1 MKPRNVSVSDGLVG
15 VLLLTALIIFV
26 VGPLVCVILWAF
38 ADQWRPP
45 ALLPQEWGVKYWGL
59 LLARADVTKALP
71 VSLALSAVV
80 TLLAAI
86 VCLPAAYAFAR
97 LSFPGRQWL
106 LLSFIA
112 INAFP
117 RFPIY
122 VSMASIFLALGLI
135 GTYTAVAL
143 VQLVFTFFFMIWI
156 PAAAFKGVEPS
167 LEEAARDVGASHLRV
182 LLSIT
187 LPQTA
192 PAIGAALLL
201 TFVNTFYEVDG
212 ALLVGVPD
220 VRTLPVI
227 MLSLITGQVI
237 VQYGAV
243 LAVLLWVPSLVL
255 LIFARKL
262 FDSRSLAAGFGVE
275 ESRA

>member
-1 MKPRNVSVSDGLVG
+1 MKRRKVSFSDGLTG
-15 VLLLTALIIFV
+15 GILLTALLVFV
-26 VGPLVCVILWAF
+26 AGPLICVIMWAF

-45 ALLPQEWGVKYWGL
+45 ALLPQQWGVKYWGL
-59 LLARADVTKALP
+59 LLARTDVSRALP

-122 VSMASIFLALGLI
+122 VSMASVFLAMGLI

-243 LAVLLWVPSLVL
+243 LAVLLWVPSLAL

-262 FDSRSLAAGFGVE
+262 FDSRNLAAGFGVG